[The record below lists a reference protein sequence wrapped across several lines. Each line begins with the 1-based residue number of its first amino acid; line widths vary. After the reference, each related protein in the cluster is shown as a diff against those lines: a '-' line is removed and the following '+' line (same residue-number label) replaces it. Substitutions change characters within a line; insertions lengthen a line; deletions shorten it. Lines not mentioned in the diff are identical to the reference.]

1 MDTPF
6 GREGSQG
13 SKGKVGGSAA
23 NINKTFTTGLRPMEN
38 REPLLRARVAGSWWL
53 VAGGP
58 ASHRHPERKRRIS
71 VKIASDSNASKYQSA
86 GRLYSR
92 RGLRLRRRGA
102 YGPVLTH
109 GPRVV
114 FAVVQGAKTVVGAFK
129 NNWAPVCIKPYN
141 RPCGRWKSGPLWWL
155 APPPFSRQSRGHYG
169 YSAVCYMTL
178 QESVERLI
186 LPPE

>member
-1 MDTPF
+1 M
-6 GREGSQG
+6 G
-13 SKGKVGGSAA
+13 
-23 NINKTFTTGLRPMEN
+23 N

-86 GRLYSR
+86 GRLYPR

-109 GPRVV
+109 GPKVV
-114 FAVVQGAKTVVGAFK
+114 FAVAQGAKAVVGAFK

-141 RPCGRWKSGPLWWL
+141 RPCGRWKSGPPLVAGATTFLPAEPGALWVL
-155 APPPFSRQSRGHYG
+155 SSVLHDTTGKRREV
-169 YSAVCYMTL
+169 YS
-178 QESVERLI
+178 S
-186 LPPE
+186 P